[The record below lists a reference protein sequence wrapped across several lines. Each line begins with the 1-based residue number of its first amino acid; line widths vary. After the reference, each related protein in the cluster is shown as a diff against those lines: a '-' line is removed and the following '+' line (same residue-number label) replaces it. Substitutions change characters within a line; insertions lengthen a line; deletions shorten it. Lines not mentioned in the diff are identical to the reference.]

1 MRSSKWSYLWAVAV
15 LLAVWQL
22 GAWWAGESVLA
33 GPVTVMVKLG
43 SEAQSAKFWKHLGSS
58 SLRIFAALVLSFVA
72 AVPLGLFLGL
82 SPRADRIAR
91 PLIYLTYP
99 VPKIVLL
106 PLVLLIFGLGDIG
119 KIAMLCIIL
128 FFQLLI
134 TTRDAARGV
143 SRAARYS
150 LYSLG
155 GTRRHLFLHV
165 VWPSSLPAVF
175 TALRIATGTVVAV
188 LFFVESIGTRYGM
201 GFYILDA
208 WGRGDVPQIFVGIVV
223 LALLGVILYETFD
236 ILERICCK
244 WNQL

>member
-1 MRSSKWSYLWAVAV
+1 MTSRKSYIWGVLV
-15 LLAVWQL
+15 LLGAWQIS
-22 GAWWAGESVLA
+22 AWWAGESIVA
-33 GPVTVMVKLG
+33 GPVTVLLKLMG
-43 SEAQSAKFWKHLGSS
+43 ECKTWRFWENVGAS
-58 SLRIFAALVLSFVA
+58 SLRIVAALFVA
-72 AVPLGLFLGL
+72 FITAVPLGLFLGS
-82 SPRADRIAR
+82 SPRADRLAQ

-99 VPKIVLL
+99 VPKIVFL
-106 PLVLLIFGLGDIG
+106 PLVLLVFGLGDTG
-119 KIAMLCIIL
+119 KIGMLSIIL

-143 SRAARYS
+143 SRSARYS

-155 GTRRHLFLHV
+155 GTRRHLFVHV
-165 VWPSSLPAVF
+165 IWPSCLPAVF

-208 WGRGDVPQIFVGIVV
+208 WGRADIPQIFVGIVV
-223 LALLGVILYETFD
+223 LAVMGVVLYETFD
-236 ILERICCK
+236 ILERVFCR